1 MNLFD
6 IIIFAIV
13 ITSLLLGLQKGLI
26 KLTIGLICFVMTI
39 VSTYFLFPLVRAIV
53 VEHTSNI
60 VMVNA
65 ISVIVGYIIATIF
78 FGFVSSKLSK
88 LVSEMRGG
96 LFDRLCGMV
105 IGAMRGIVIS
115 CILFGLIAIFTSGS
129 YIGATNAWQL
139 VDGVKP
145 NEYPT
150 WFADSR
156 SFGVLFL
163 GISSAGKVMSRDDL
177 ESIKLPSV
185 KTSLP
190 EVSSTISEYVSS
202 ASEVGNKIMPSHS
215 SNMDDVMTEL
225 EQMLGQ

>member
-6 IIIFAIV
+6 IVIFAIV

-26 KLTIGLICFVMTI
+26 KLTIGLICFILTI

-78 FGFVSSKLSK
+78 FGFVSSQLSK

-96 LFDRLCGMV
+96 LFDRLCGMI
-105 IGAMRGIVIS
+105 IGVLRGAVIS
-115 CILFGLIAIFTSGS
+115 SILFGLIAIFTSGS
-129 YIGATNAWQL
+129 YTGATNAWQL

-145 NEYPT
+145 SDYPS
-150 WFADSR
+150 WFKDSR
-156 SFGVLFL
+156 TFGILSL
-163 GISSAGKVMSRDDL
+163 GISSFGMVLSRDDL
-177 ESIKLPSV
+177 EHIKLPSV

-202 ASEVGNKIMPSHS
+202 AAESGNKMIPRQS
-215 SNMDDVMTEL
+215 SNIDDVMNEL